1 MVLAKKNKDGDEL
14 VKEVVSVSSEVT
26 EKAHRRRFTGEYKA
40 DILRRADACSEPG
53 EVGELLRK
61 EGLYSS
67 HLFVWRAQRDSG
79 AIQGLRSKKRGPK
92 TKARDPLVTENER
105 LRRQN
110 EQLQR
115 RLEQAELIIDVQKK
129 LAHLL
134 GIQLPKTDDESGNNE

>member
-1 MVLAKKNKDGDEL
+1 MVLAKKNKDGDER
-14 VKEVVSVSSEVT
+14 VKEVISVSSEVT

-40 DILRRADACSEPG
+40 DILRRADACTEPG

-67 HLFVWRAQRDSG
+67 HLCVWRAQRDRG
-79 AIQGLRSKKRGPK
+79 AIDGLGAKKRGPK
-92 TKARDPLVTENER
+92 AKANPLTEEVER

-110 EQLQR
+110 ERLQR
-115 RLEQAELIIDVQKK
+115 RLDQAELIIDVQKK

-134 GIQLPKTDDESGNNE
+134 GIQLPKTDDKSGSNE